1 METKCIENLDF
12 IALNIMGGGG
22 NFYDKFCISRFI
34 WDEDYSIC

>member
-12 IALNIMGGGG
+12 IALNIMGGG